1 LESERGLRPC
11 GQACYVPIG
20 FGGFNEKENHLSDN
34 LCCSGWVHDVGIPSR
49 AQTQSQCSV
58 ESKDQYYKAFL
69 ESHEGQNKDQAKA
82 LEAAKKYLS
91 CRYDPGDG
99 EDVLAKLNL
108 AVGRILSSKNS
119 NSEHIEVRREE

>member
-1 LESERGLRPC
+1 MFLSGLADSMKKKIIFQTIC
-11 GQACYVPIG
+11 AAAAGYMT
-20 FGGFNEKENHLSDN
+20 
-34 LCCSGWVHDVGIPSR
+34 VGIPSR

-108 AVGRILSSKNS
+108 AVGRILSSKNL